1 MNVLYD
7 GVNTNTATMSASM
20 SMLNGTNFFLLKTC
34 MLLFLV
40 YKSMK
45 KNGFL
50 FFLFLTTRESMHLYT
65 HTHTRTSC
73 LYIVNV
79 DLFLHAVFFPTG
91 IYIIPVYIFEC
102 KRIAYVFCINFRK

>member
-50 FFLFLTTRESMHLYT
+50 FFLFDNPRINALI

-73 LYIVNV
+73 LYIVMNV

-91 IYIIPVYIFEC
+91 IYIIPVYI
-102 KRIAYVFCINFRK
+102 